1 MATFGE
7 KIQALMDEVYA
18 GWQKEE
24 NKGKSKW
31 DVLGTYSEAHQIA
44 VVFGNFN
51 YQVENGGLEQW
62 VYNGYFH
69 DDADKLIEYLE
80 TGAELDERCRN
91 LLDRVYKLDQYAN
104 ETECDRYGYYEDP
117 DDDGGS
123 GFIGD
128 LVDCGAFDTWYYEHC
143 GNDDWWETVSG
154 IIDKTGE
161 HDVALSH
168 DSGEPEDTPL
178 QPDHLETANAH
189 RSLRVYVENTHNER
203 LGGFTMPLPTKPK
216 DLRPF
221 LDNIEINDPQDIRI
235 KEIRSDTVGLDEA
248 VTDAIFNSMSPDALN
263 ELNYLAAKIDALH
276 PAALEMYVTILDADR
291 HCGTFAEL
299 INLMEN
305 LDLFNIQ
312 PAFSAEQYGEFLI
325 DTAKDNTSAVFDKL
339 EHSEYSDEREL
350 AQYILRLEA
359 HVDAAA
365 YGRAAA
371 ELENGVFTESG
382 YLTESEGFREVYRGP
397 EDIPAEYR
405 VVQSATQ
412 AKEQTADNVVHVI
425 APGIKSD
432 EMLGKFL
439 YDNEMLSE
447 KDTQAANARLSF
459 TAFPEDYYRMIGK
472 RRREAGNGSFTQ
484 AGYVEGHQPAE
495 KPSVLKQIDTARA
508 KHAVVSEKS
517 APEKPKS
524 RGPEL

>member
-1 MATFGE
+1 MKHITIDELKRMTDSEGLILQGCGGNPDEWLTGINVMLTEAGILQDSDTFKDAYVFEHNGLTNILFSMEDVKLDVGKLAMWRLQSYGTFGGTW
-7 KIQALMDEVYA
+7 LSDYLPNRLGVNMDEHESGSAKVESEY
-18 GWQKEE
+18 EE
-24 NKGKSKW
+24 DAPPIVAFGERPSP
-31 DVLGTYSEAHQIA
+31 YSDGPH
-44 VVFGNFN
+44 
-51 YQVENGGLEQW
+51 
-62 VYNGYFH
+62 
-69 DDADKLIEYLE
+69 
-80 TGAELDERCRN
+80 
-91 LLDRVYKLDQYAN
+91 
-104 ETECDRYGYYEDP
+104 P
-117 DDDGGS
+117 DD
-123 GFIGD
+123 
-128 LVDCGAFDTWYYEHC
+128 YE
-143 GNDDWWETVSG
+143 NAT
-154 IIDKTGE
+154 T
-161 HDVALSH
+161 
-168 DSGEPEDTPL
+168 
-178 QPDHLETANAH
+178 HLP
-189 RSLRVYVENTHNER
+189 LRVYIENIRDER

-221 LDNIEINDPQDIRI
+221 LDNIGIIDPQDIRI
-235 KEIRSDTVGLDEA
+235 KEIRSDTVGLGEA
-248 VTDAIFNSMSPDALN
+248 VTDAVFNSMSPNALN
-263 ELNYLAAKIDALH
+263 ELNYLATKIDALH
-276 PAALEMYVTILDADR
+276 PATLEMYITILDADR

-299 INLMEN
+299 INLTEN

-312 PAFSAEQYGEFLI
+312 PAYGAKQYGEFLI
-325 DTAKDNTSAVFDKL
+325 ETEKDNTSAVFDKL
-339 EHSEYSDEREL
+339 EHSEYSDERDL

-382 YLTESEGFREVYRGP
+382 YLTEGEGFREVYRGP

-405 VVQSATQ
+405 AVQFEPQ
-412 AKEQTADNVVHVI
+412 AQEKTAGNDVRVI

-432 EMLGKFL
+432 EMLGRFL
-439 YDNEMLSE
+439 YDNNMLSE

-459 TAFPEDYYRMIGK
+459 TAYPEDYYRMIGK